1 MKNNSKKIVVIG
13 SGFGGIAAA
22 LRLRA
27 KKYKVTLIEKHN
39 DLGGRAR
46 VFKKNGFTFDAG
58 PTVITAPYLI
68 NELFELFNK
77 NSKDYISIV
86 PLKIWYRFIFDDGF
100 SFDYSGN
107 ENEMK
112 NQIDKI
118 NKNDVKGYQN
128 LLKFTKKI
136 FNKGFLEL
144 SDVPFNKP
152 SFMFKQL
159 PSLLNLKSYK
169 SVYSLVSSYV
179 KNSNLRKMLSM
190 HPLLVGGN
198 PFTTTSIYGLI
209 LYLEKKWGIHYSMGG
224 TGQIIKGLEKL
235 MLEQGIEII
244 KGKEVKNII
253 LKNKKIQGVKIDNQ
267 KEINADYVICNAD
280 PPAVYDKLLDPVSNN
295 TIFNWKRK
303 RMEYSMGLF
312 VYYFGTKKVY
322 ENVEHHTIKFGNKYK
337 EHLDD
342 IFSNK
347 KLNNDISYY
356 LHRPSATDESMAPK
370 GHDCFYVLV
379 PVPNN
384 QSNID
389 WQIEGD
395 KFKDLV
401 ISKMEETLLP
411 NLKENIVEDFYLTP
425 DYFENELNTKHGS
438 GFSIQ
443 PKLSQSAY
451 FRFHNKSE
459 VCDGLYFVG
468 AGTHPGAGIPG
479 VLSSAKVLDK
489 IL

>member
-1 MKNNSKKIVVIG
+1 MKSIVIG

-27 KKYKVTLIEKHN
+27 KNHEVTLIEKQK

-46 VFKKNGFTFDAG
+46 VFKKNGFIFDAG

-68 NELFELFNK
+68 NELFKLFNK
-77 NSKDYISIV
+77 DPKNYIKIT
-86 PLKIWYRFIFDDGF
+86 PLNTWYRFIFEDGMK
-100 SFDYSGN
+100 FDYSGN
-107 ENEMK
+107 EDQMK
-112 NQIDKI
+112 DQIEKI
-118 NKNDVKGYQN
+118 DKNDVKGYEN
-128 LLKFTKKI
+128 LVKFTKKI
-136 FNKGFLEL
+136 FDKGFLEL
-144 SDVPFNKP
+144 SDV
-152 SFMFKQL
+152 SFDNSLFMMKQL
-159 PSLLNLKSYK
+159 PALVNLKSYK
-169 SVYSLVSSYV
+169 SVYSLVASYINNE
-179 KNSNLRKMLSM
+179 KLRRIFSM

-235 MLEQGIEII
+235 MIEENIKII
-244 KGKEVKNII
+244 KASEATSIN
-253 LKNKKIQGVKIDNQ
+253 LNQNKIKSVQLNNQ
-267 KEINADYVICNAD
+267 NEINADNVVCNGD
-280 PPAVYDKLLDPVSNN
+280 PHVVYEKLLENKKTN
-295 TIFNWKRK
+295 IIFNWKRK

-312 VYYFGTKKVY
+312 VYYFGTKKIY
-322 ENVEHHTIKFGNKYK
+322 EDVEHHTIKFGNKYK
-337 EHLDD
+337 EHLND
-342 IFSNK
+342 IFENK
-347 KLNNDISYY
+347 KLNEDISYY
-356 LHRPSATDESMAPK
+356 LHRPTATDRSMAPD

-384 QSNID
+384 QSKIN
-389 WQIEGD
+389 WSVEGD
-395 KFKDLV
+395 KLKELV
-401 ISKMEETLLP
+401 IKKMENSLLP
-411 NLKENIVEDFYLTP
+411 NLKNNIVEEFYLTP
-425 DYFENELNTKHGS
+425 DYFEKELNTKYGS

-443 PKLSQSAY
+443 PKFSQSAY

>member
-1 MKNNSKKIVVIG
+1 MNSIVIG

-27 KKYKVTLIEKHN
+27 KGHDVTLIEKHQ

-46 VFKKNGFTFDAG
+46 VFKRNGFTFDGG

-68 NELFELFNK
+68 NELFELFKK
-77 NSKDYISIV
+77 NPKDYIELS
-86 PLKIWYRFIFDDGF
+86 PLKIWYQFIFEDRSKF
-100 SFDYSGN
+100 NYSGN

-112 NQIDKI
+112 AQIGEFSQE
-118 NKNDVKGYQN
+118 DVQGYEKLVN
-128 LLKFTKKI
+128 FTKKI
-136 FNKGFLEL
+136 FDKGFTEL
-144 SDVPFNKP
+144 ADVPFDKP
-152 SFMFKQL
+152 FVMLQQL
-159 PSLLNLKSYK
+159 PALLKLKSYK
-169 SVYSLVSSYV
+169 SVYSLVSSYI
-179 KNSNLRKMLSM
+179 KNEKLRRMLSM

-224 TGQIIKGLEKL
+224 TGNIIKGFEKL
-235 MLEQGIEII
+235 MNEVGIKVI
-244 KGKEVKNII
+244 KGNEVKKII
-253 LKNKKIQGVKIDNQ
+253 SKNTKITGVQLSNNNT
-267 KEINADYVICNAD
+267 INADIVICNAD
-280 PPAVYDKLLDPVSNN
+280 PPAVYEKLLDGNSNN
-295 TIFNWKRK
+295 SFLFNWKKK

-312 VYYFGTKKVY
+312 VYYFGTKKIY

-342 IFSNK
+342 IFDKK
-347 KLNNDISYY
+347 KLNEDISYY
-356 LHRPSATDESMAPK
+356 LHRPSATDKSMAPE
-370 GHDCFYVLV
+370 GNDCFYVLV

-384 QSNID
+384 QSGIN
-389 WQIEGD
+389 WNTEGE
-395 KFKDLV
+395 KMKRLIINKMEKDL
-401 ISKMEETLLP
+401 MP
-411 NLKENIVEDFYLTP
+411 NLKENIIEDFYLTP
-425 DYFENELNTKHGS
+425 DYFEKDLNTKFGS

-443 PKLSQSAY
+443 PKFTQSAY

-459 VCDGLYFVG
+459 IYDGLYFVG
-468 AGTHPGAGIPG
+468 AGTHPGAGVPG

>member
-1 MKNNSKKIVVIG
+1 MNSIVIG

-27 KKYKVTLIEKHN
+27 KGHDVTLIEKHQ

-46 VFKKNGFTFDAG
+46 VFKRNGFTFDGG

-68 NELFELFNK
+68 NELFELFKK
-77 NSKDYISIV
+77 NPKDYIELS
-86 PLKIWYRFIFDDGF
+86 PLKIWYQFIFEDRSKF
-100 SFDYSGN
+100 NYSSN

-112 NQIDKI
+112 AQIGELSQE
-118 NKNDVKGYQN
+118 DVQGYEKLVN
-128 LLKFTKKI
+128 FTKKI
-136 FNKGFLEL
+136 FDKGFTEL
-144 SDVPFNKP
+144 ADVPFDKP
-152 SFMFKQL
+152 FVMMQQL
-159 PSLLNLKSYK
+159 PALLKLKSYK
-169 SVYSLVSSYV
+169 SVYSLVSSYI
-179 KNSNLRKMLSM
+179 KNEKLRRMLSM

-224 TGQIIKGLEKL
+224 TGNIIKGFEKL
-235 MLEQGIEII
+235 MNEVGIKVI
-244 KGKEVKNII
+244 KGNEVKKII
-253 LKNKKIQGVKIDNQ
+253 SKNTKITGVQLSNDNT
-267 KEINADYVICNAD
+267 INADIVICNAD
-280 PPAVYDKLLDPVSNN
+280 PPGVYEKLLDRNSNN
-295 TIFNWKRK
+295 SFLFNWKKK

-312 VYYFGTKKVY
+312 VYYFGTKKIY

-342 IFSNK
+342 IFDKK
-347 KLNNDISYY
+347 KLNEDISYY
-356 LHRPSATDESMAPK
+356 LHRPSATDKSMAPE
-370 GHDCFYVLV
+370 GNDCFYVLV

-384 QSNID
+384 QSGID
-389 WQIEGD
+389 WNTEGE
-395 KFKDLV
+395 KMKSLIINKMEKDL
-401 ISKMEETLLP
+401 MP

-425 DYFENELNTKHGS
+425 DYFEKDLNTKFGS

-443 PKLSQSAY
+443 PKFTQSAY

-459 VCDGLYFVG
+459 IYDGLYFVG
-468 AGTHPGAGIPG
+468 AGTHPGAGVPG